1 MPLFDG
7 VVGLFFLGLWIF
19 CIIDVITTPEGQCRN
34 LPKIAWLLIVILLMD
49 IGSIAWL
56 IAGRDWNAEP
66 RVPAAKAPGRPAGRP
81 RANNPDDDED
91 FLAGLRS
98 RAEEQRRR
106 AREAQDGQPGPQ
118 ASDEPERPA
127 DES

>member
-7 VVGLFFLGLWIF
+7 VLGLFFLGLWIF
-19 CIIDVITTPEGQCRN
+19 CIIDVITTPESQCRN

-56 IAGRDWNAEP
+56 VAGRNWEG
-66 RVPAAKAPGRPAGRP
+66 AARTPLTKAPAHPRGRTGTG
-81 RANNPDDDED
+81 NPDDDEE
-91 FLAGLRS
+91 FLASLRT

-106 AREAQDGQPGPQ
+106 AREAQENQPG
-118 ASDEPERPA
+118 ARTKDEPDRPL
-127 DES
+127 EEP